1 MRKVKRELATD
12 LLTVAFLLLL
22 GIAIGSTAVSAQ
34 AANKQ
39 EQIEALQA
47 SIDELK
53 QRNATLQTETEAKQ
67 TIIDNLEYE
76 VEQSK

>member
-1 MRKVKRELATD
+1 MRKVKRELAAD

-22 GIAIGSTAVSAQ
+22 GVAIGASAVSAQ

-53 QRNATLQTETEAKQ
+53 QENATLQTEAEAKQ

-76 VEQSK
+76 VEQAK

>member
-1 MRKVKRELATD
+1 MNKLKKEVFTD
-12 LLTVAFLLLL
+12 LLTVAFLLML

-34 AANKQ
+34 AADKQ

-53 QRNATLQTETEAKQ
+53 QRNATLQTEAEAKQ
-67 TIIDNLEYE
+67 TIIDSLEYE
-76 VEQSK
+76 VEQAK

>member
-1 MRKVKRELATD
+1 MNKIKKEVFTD
-12 LLTVAFLLLL
+12 SLTVAFLLLL

-34 AANKQ
+34 AADKQ

-76 VEQSK
+76 VEQAK

>member
-34 AANKQ
+34 AADKQ

-53 QRNATLQTETEAKQ
+53 QRNATLQTEAEAKQ
-67 TIIDNLEYE
+67 TLIDNLEYE
-76 VEQSK
+76 VEQAK

>member
-1 MRKVKRELATD
+1 MRKVKRELAAD
-12 LLTVAFLLLL
+12 LLTVAFLLML
-22 GIAIGSTAVSAQ
+22 GIAIGSTAVSTQ

-53 QRNATLQTETEAKQ
+53 QENATLQTEAEVKQ

>member
-1 MRKVKRELATD
+1 MRKVRRELAAD

-39 EQIEALQA
+39 QQIEALQA
-47 SIDELK
+47 RVDELK
-53 QRNATLQTETEAKQ
+53 QRNATLQTEAEAKQ
-67 TIIDNLEYE
+67 TLIDNLQYE

>member
-1 MRKVKRELATD
+1 MRKVKRELAAD
-12 LLTVAFLLLL
+12 LLIVAFLLLL
-22 GIAIGSTAVSAQ
+22 GIAIGASAVSGQ

-47 SIDELK
+47 NVDELK
-53 QRNATLQTETEAKQ
+53 QRNATLQTEAEAKQ

-76 VEQSK
+76 VEQAK

>member
-1 MRKVKRELATD
+1 MRKVKRELAAD
-12 LLTVAFLLLL
+12 LLTVAFLLML
-22 GIAIGSTAVSAQ
+22 GIAIGASAVSAQ

-47 SIDELK
+47 NVDELK
-53 QRNATLQTETEAKQ
+53 QRNATLQTEAEAKQ

-76 VEQSK
+76 AEQAK

>member
-1 MRKVKRELATD
+1 MRKVKCELATD

-47 SIDELK
+47 SVDELK
-53 QRNATLQTETEAKQ
+53 QRNATLQTEAEAKQ

>member
-1 MRKVKRELATD
+1 MRKVKRDIAAD
-12 LLTVAFLLLL
+12 LITVAFLLLL

-39 EQIEALQA
+39 EQNEALRA

-53 QRNATLQTETEAKQ
+53 QRNTTLQTEAEAKQ
-67 TIIDNLEYE
+67 TIIDNLEYA
-76 VEQSK
+76 VEQAK

>member
-1 MRKVKRELATD
+1 MRKVKRELAAD

-22 GIAIGSTAVSAQ
+22 GVAIGSTAVSAQ
-34 AANKQ
+34 AADKQ

-53 QRNATLQTETEAKQ
+53 QENATLQAEAEVKQ
-67 TIIDNLEYE
+67 TLIDNLQYE

>member
-1 MRKVKRELATD
+1 MRKVKRELAAD

-22 GIAIGSTAVSAQ
+22 GIAIGSTVVSAQ
-34 AANKQ
+34 AADKQ

-53 QRNATLQTETEAKQ
+53 QRNATLQNEAEVKQ
-67 TIIDNLEYE
+67 TLIDNLEYE

>member
-12 LLTVAFLLLL
+12 MLTVAFLLML

-47 SIDELK
+47 SVDELK
-53 QRNATLQTETEAKQ
+53 QRNATLQTEAEAKQ

-76 VEQSK
+76 VEQAK

>member
-12 LLTVAFLLLL
+12 LLTVAFLLML

-53 QRNATLQTETEAKQ
+53 QENATLQTEAEAKQ

-76 VEQSK
+76 VEQAK

>member
-1 MRKVKRELATD
+1 MRKVKRELAAD

-22 GIAIGSTAVSAQ
+22 GIAIGSTAVSRQ

-47 SIDELK
+47 SVDELK
-53 QRNATLQTETEAKQ
+53 QENATLQTETEAKQ
-67 TIIDNLEYE
+67 TIIDSLEYE
-76 VEQSK
+76 VEQAK

>member
-1 MRKVKRELATD
+1 MNKLKKEVFTD

-22 GIAIGSTAVSAQ
+22 GIAIGSTAVSGQ

-47 SIDELK
+47 SVDELK
-53 QRNATLQTETEAKQ
+53 QRNATLQTEAEAKQ
-67 TIIDNLEYE
+67 TLIDNLEYE
-76 VEQSK
+76 VEQAK

>member
-1 MRKVKRELATD
+1 MRKVKRELAAD
-12 LLTVAFLLLL
+12 LLTVAFLLML
-22 GIAIGSTAVSAQ
+22 GIAIGASAVSAQ

-47 SIDELK
+47 SVDELK
-53 QRNATLQTETEAKQ
+53 QENATLQNEAEVKQ

-76 VEQSK
+76 VEQAK

>member
-1 MRKVKRELATD
+1 MNKFKKEVFTD

-22 GIAIGSTAVSAQ
+22 GIAIGSTAVSGQ

-47 SIDELK
+47 NVDELK
-53 QRNATLQTETEAKQ
+53 QRNATLQTEAEAKQ

-76 VEQSK
+76 VEQAK

>member
-1 MRKVKRELATD
+1 MRKVKRELAAD

-47 SIDELK
+47 NIDELK

-76 VEQSK
+76 VEQAK

>member
-1 MRKVKRELATD
+1 MNKLKKEVFAD
-12 LLTVAFLLLL
+12 LLAVAFLLML

-47 SIDELK
+47 SVDELK
-53 QRNATLQTETEAKQ
+53 QRNATLQTEAEAKQ
-67 TIIDNLEYE
+67 TLIDNLEYE

>member
-1 MRKVKRELATD
+1 MRKVKRELAAD

-22 GIAIGSTAVSAQ
+22 GIAIGASAVSGQ

-47 SIDELK
+47 NVDELK
-53 QRNATLQTETEAKQ
+53 QRNATLQTEAEAKQ

-76 VEQSK
+76 VEQAK

>member
-1 MRKVKRELATD
+1 MNKIKKEVFTD

-53 QRNATLQTETEAKQ
+53 QENATLQTETEAKQ
-67 TIIDNLEYE
+67 TLIDNLEYE
-76 VEQSK
+76 MEQAK

>member
-1 MRKVKRELATD
+1 MRKVKRELAAD

-22 GIAIGSTAVSAQ
+22 GIAIGSTVVSAQ
-34 AANKQ
+34 AADKQ

-53 QRNATLQTETEAKQ
+53 QENATLQTEAEVKQ

-76 VEQSK
+76 VKQAK

>member
-1 MRKVKRELATD
+1 MRKVKRELAAD

-34 AANKQ
+34 AADKQ
-39 EQIEALQA
+39 EQIEALQE

-53 QRNATLQTETEAKQ
+53 QRNATLQTEAEAKQ

-76 VEQSK
+76 VERAK

>member
-1 MRKVKRELATD
+1 MNKFKKEVFTD
-12 LLTVAFLLLL
+12 SLTAAFLLLL
-22 GIAIGSTAVSAQ
+22 GIAIGSTAVSAK
-34 AANKQ
+34 AADKQ

-53 QRNATLQTETEAKQ
+53 QRNATLQTEAEAKQ

>member
-1 MRKVKRELATD
+1 MNKLKKEVFAD
-12 LLTVAFLLLL
+12 LLAVAFLLML

-47 SIDELK
+47 SVDELK
-53 QRNATLQTETEAKQ
+53 QRNATLQTEAEAKQ

-76 VEQSK
+76 VEQAK

>member
-1 MRKVKRELATD
+1 MRKVKRELAAD

-34 AANKQ
+34 AADKQ

-47 SIDELK
+47 NIDELK

-76 VEQSK
+76 VEQAK

>member
-1 MRKVKRELATD
+1 MRKVKRELAAD

-22 GIAIGSTAVSAQ
+22 GIAIGSTVVSAQ
-34 AANKQ
+34 AADKQ

-76 VEQSK
+76 VEQAK

>member
-1 MRKVKRELATD
+1 MRKVKRELAAD

-22 GIAIGSTAVSAQ
+22 GIAIGSTAVSGQ

-76 VEQSK
+76 VEQAK

>member
-12 LLTVAFLLLL
+12 MLTVAFLLLL
-22 GIAIGSTAVSAQ
+22 GIAIGSTAVSGH
-34 AANKQ
+34 AADKQ

-53 QRNATLQTETEAKQ
+53 QENATLQNEAEVKQ
-67 TIIDNLEYE
+67 TLIDNLEHE

>member
-12 LLTVAFLLLL
+12 LLTVAFLLML

-34 AANKQ
+34 AADKQ

-53 QRNATLQTETEAKQ
+53 QRNATLQTEAEAKQ

>member
-1 MRKVKRELATD
+1 MRKVKRELAAD
-12 LLTVAFLLLL
+12 LLTVAFLLML
-22 GIAIGSTAVSAQ
+22 GIAIGSTAFSAQ
-34 AANKQ
+34 AADKQ

-53 QRNATLQTETEAKQ
+53 QENATLQTEAEVKQ

-76 VEQSK
+76 VEQDK

>member
-1 MRKVKRELATD
+1 MRKVKRELAAD

-22 GIAIGSTAVSAQ
+22 GIAIGASAGSAQ

-76 VEQSK
+76 VEQAK

>member
-1 MRKVKRELATD
+1 MRKVKRELAAD
-12 LLTVAFLLLL
+12 LLTVAFLLML
-22 GIAIGSTAVSAQ
+22 GIAIGSTAVSTQ
-34 AANKQ
+34 AANEQ

-53 QRNATLQTETEAKQ
+53 QENATLQTEAEAKQ

-76 VEQSK
+76 VEQAK

>member
-1 MRKVKRELATD
+1 MRKVKRELAAD

-22 GIAIGSTAVSAQ
+22 GIAIGSMAVGAE
-34 AANKQ
+34 AADKQ

-53 QRNATLQTETEAKQ
+53 QRNATLQTEAEAKQ

-76 VEQSK
+76 VEQTK